1 MDIMF
6 QHSIKDAHHFRHALD
21 LPEVGN
27 MDNDLLIFR
36 TDSLTE
42 MIFVG
47 ALKTIQINK
56 IRDHLYLLPDIEAL
70 IGFIAQIFGNRRHS
84 VALVYREINHT
95 FITRIAAYN
104 RNIRAVQHNN
114 NGHVIGLGTQNL
126 LSQISTGGMWDG
138 IVHM

>member
-1 MDIMF
+1 
-6 QHSIKDAHHFRHALD
+6 

-36 TDSLTE
+36 TDGLTE
-42 MIFVG
+42 VIFVG
-47 ALKTIQINK
+47 ALKAIQINK
-56 IRDHLYLLPDIEAL
+56 IRNHLYLLPDIEAL
-70 IGFIAQIFGNRRHS
+70 IGFIAQIFRNCRHP
-84 VALVYREINHT
+84 VTLVYRKIYDT
-95 FITRIAAYN
+95 FIARIAAYN
-104 RNIRAVQHNN
+104 RNIRAVQRGN